1 MFIVGEETGSKEP
14 PSLSG
19 VAKAEPGSVE
29 EEQCPGGGHC
39 ETVEVD
45 GPLTVGKEV
54 ADKLTS
60 EGEPEEV
67 SSLVFVPHPTD
78 WETFVDFGMHVT
90 TTESADG
97 RRQHMV
103 VEVMPGGMAEQVG
116 LK

>member
-1 MFIVGEETGSKEP
+1 
-14 PSLSG
+14 
-19 VAKAEPGSVE
+19 
-29 EEQCPGGGHC
+29 
-39 ETVEVD
+39 
-45 GPLTVGKEV
+45 
-54 ADKLTS
+54 
-60 EGEPEEV
+60 
-67 SSLVFVPHPTD
+67 VPHPTD